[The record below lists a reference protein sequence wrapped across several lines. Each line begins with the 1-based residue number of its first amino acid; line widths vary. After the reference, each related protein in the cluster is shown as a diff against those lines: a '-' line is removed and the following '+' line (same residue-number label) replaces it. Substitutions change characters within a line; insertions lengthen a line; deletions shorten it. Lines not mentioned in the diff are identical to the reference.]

1 MCCLFGLIDYA
12 HRLSA
17 RQKTRLLEPLA
28 AACEARGTDATGI
41 AYNSGGKLRI
51 YKRPVPARQLPLSI
65 PRDAYVILGH
75 PRMTTQGNALYNRN
89 NHPFPGHVPGNRFAL
104 AHNGVLCNDK
114 TLRTAR
120 HLPATEIET
129 DSYVAVQL
137 IEQQKALTPDS
148 LRCMAEA
155 VEGSFTFTVLDQRD
169 NLYLVKGDNPM
180 CLYHYPH
187 LGLYLYASTKPIL
200 EQGLRGT
207 WLRRERAVEV
217 PLSAGEILHI
227 APDGSL
233 RLNSFQMPEPL
244 FSLWGGPSRYWH
256 SPTRTRRSSRQTAY
270 VEDLKHLASVFGYT
284 PEDVE
289 EFLTDGFTPE
299 EIEEVFYHGE
309 L

>member
-1 MCCLFGLIDYA
+1 MCCLFGLMDPR
-12 HRLSA
+12 HSLSG
-17 RQKTRLLEPLA
+17 RQKARLLRSLSI
-28 AACEARGTDATGI
+28 ACEARGTDATGI
-41 AYNSGGKLRI
+41 AYRSGGRLRI
-51 YKRPVPARQLPLSI
+51 HKKPLPAHQVRFFLPD
-65 PRDAYVILGH
+65 DAYTVMGH
-75 PRMTTQGNALYNRN
+75 TRMTTQGSAGKAYN
-89 NHPFPGHVPGNRFAL
+89 NHPFPGTVVGHAFAL
-104 AHNGVLCNDK
+104 AHNGVLYNDK
-114 TLRTAR
+114 TLRKTR

-155 VEGSFTFTVLDQRD
+155 VEGSFTFTILDQRD

-180 CLYHYPH
+180 CLYHYTH

-207 WLRRERAVEV
+207 WLRREQAVEV

-233 RLNSFQMPEPL
+233 RLDSFQMPEPL